1 MAGRLESKT
10 ALITGGA
17 SGIGRAAA
25 MVFAREG
32 ARVAVADMQREGGEE
47 TVKAIR
53 QAGGQAVFVRC
64 DVSSNEDV
72 RGAIDAVVK
81 AYGRL
86 DCAFNNAGI
95 IAPIG
100 KLADET
106 EEWFDR
112 TIAVNLKGVW
122 FCMKYEIK
130 QMLKQNGGAIV
141 NTASAAGL
149 VGSGGSATYTAADP
163 VLTIA
168 PPFCLSICLISYFM
182 QNHTPFKFTAIVR
195 SNHSSVSS
203 ANFPIGAIIP
213 ALLNAQSSRPY
224 AFTTASIAPR
234 TSSLLDTSH
243 RTNTACPPACRIALT
258 VSSPPSRCM
267 SATATLAP
275 SRANTIAAARPIPDA
290 PPVINAVLLSSLP
303 AIAGLPLLPMSPI
316 HRGLGAPR

>member
-149 VGSGGSATYTAADP
+149 VGSGGSATYTAAKHG
-163 VLTIA
+163 VVGLTKAAAVEYARNGIRVNAVCPGVIDTPLVDQMIA
-168 PPFCLSICLISYFM
+168 DRPKLANIL
-182 QNHTPFKFTAIVR
+182 
-195 SNHSSVSS
+195 VS
-203 ANFPIGAIIP
+203 AEPIGRKG
-213 ALLNAQSSRPY
+213 RPEEIGE
-224 AFTTASIAPR
+224 AVAWLCSDAASFV
-234 TSSLLDTSH
+234 T
-243 RTNTACPPACRIALT
+243 
-258 VSSPPSRCM
+258 
-267 SATATLAP
+267 
-275 SRANTIAAARPIPDA
+275 
-290 PPVINAVLLSSLP
+290 
-303 AIAGLPLLPMSPI
+303 G
-316 HRGLGAPR
+316 